1 MLRED
6 ERDLNANNSYRSE
19 AKGINLSDGFSGGFS
34 YG

>member
-6 ERDLNANNSYRSE
+6 ERDLNANNTYRSE
-19 AKGINLSDGFSGGFS
+19 AINLSDGFSGGFS